1 VSVSFATPLLVA
13 MTAAAVAAVAQKRL
27 RPEIATQTLAVT
39 CVAAVAAWLWAL
51 LALTLGALAAV
62 TTLDRWLS
70 WCPNLYLADDHVPL
84 SVGAV
89 AAVLLAASVGAAVRR
104 FRAAVVDRRRL
115 PECGE
120 SGVLVLDCDEP
131 AAFAVPG
138 KRGGVV
144 VSRGLI
150 EALDAGER
158 SVVWAHERAHL
169 RNRHHWYLG
178 AADIAA
184 AALPVLRP
192 LARQVHFGTER
203 WADEDSVRS
212 TGDRRL
218 VARTIA
224 KAALATSDHHHLQMA
239 MASSAVP
246 ARVEALIGPSPRVL
260 GTVAGLVVAATLMVF
275 TIGGSTIQLHHLVA
289 LVEHVCGGR

>member
-1 VSVSFATPLLVA
+1 MSLSFATPLLVA
-13 MTAAAVAAVAQKRL
+13 IAAAAAAAVAQKRL

-39 CVAAVAAWLWAL
+39 CVAAGVAWLWAL
-51 LALTLGALAAV
+51 LALTLGALAAA
-62 TTLDRWLS
+62 TTLDWWLS
-70 WCPNLYLADDHVPL
+70 WCSNLYLADDHVPL

-89 AAVLLAASVGAAVRR
+89 AAALLVASVGAAVRR
-104 FRAAVVDRRRL
+104 FRAALMDRRRL
-115 PECGE
+115 PDCGKE
-120 SGVLVLDCDEP
+120 GVLVLDCDEP

-150 EALDAGER
+150 EALDEGEC

-184 AALPVLRP
+184 SALPVLRP
-192 LARQVHFGTER
+192 VARQVHFGTER

-218 VARTIA
+218 VARTIV
-224 KAALATSDHHHLQMA
+224 KAALATSDHRHLSMA
-239 MASSAVP
+239 VASSAVP

-260 GTVAGLVVAATLMVF
+260 GTIAGLAVAATLMAF